1 MILKYLR
8 RSLVFALLV
17 VLITGESVCAFG
29 ILPLATVSRGYY
41 KSTFKPSTL
50 DQRRIYLQSDRLILR
65 QSRDEGD
72 GGHLNDIPTSS
83 SDNAIRLN
91 KVFKATH
98 SRREADKLIASG
110 RISVNGKAVE
120 SKGGFFVVP
129 YRDEI
134 ALDGNIIHGWE
145 KMNAITIQNTASRN
159 QSENSKGQSRQGR
172 KIAGTRMDLEAST
185 EQFEYVKYFKP
196 LGVTCTTDRRV
207 MDNIIDSI
215 LYDGLNPRHRI
226 FPVGRLDKETSGL
239 IVLTSDGRMVNAVL
253 RGEKKQPKIYKVKV
267 DGRLEEQDLQR
278 LRSGITIKTVAQRS
292 EGAATTLIAKTKPCK
307 VELIG
312 PCSCQMT
319 LVEGRNR
326 QIRKMMQALGF
337 KVVRLHRIEFMGI
350 QLADI
355 SLSKGLI
362 KPGDWAYLDKEE
374 MKLVT
379 RALKAAEE
387 AAIE

>member
-1 MILKYLR
+1 MVL
-8 RSLVFALLV
+8 ALLA
-17 VLITGESVCAFG
+17 VLITSEHACAFG
-29 ILPLATVSRGYY
+29 ILPLTTVTRGY
-41 KSTFKPSTL
+41 KSTFQTTSL
-50 DQRRIYLQSDRLILR
+50 DQQRIYLKSDRLILR
-65 QSRDEGD
+65 QTRGED

-145 KMNAITIQNTASRN
+145 KMNAITIQNTPSQGESDN
-159 QSENSKGQSRQGR
+159 NKGQSDQRR
-172 KIAGTRMDLEAST
+172 KPAGTRMDLGAST
-185 EQFEYVKYFKP
+185 KQFEYVKYFKP

-207 MDNIIDSI
+207 RDNIIDSI

-239 IVLTSDGRMVNAVL
+239 IILTSDGRMVNAVL

-278 LRSGITIKTVAQRS
+278 LRVSLCFQYDS
-292 EGAATTLIAKTKPCK
+292 D
-307 VELIG
+307 
-312 PCSCQMT
+312 
-319 LVEGRNR
+319 
-326 QIRKMMQALGF
+326 F
-337 KVVRLHRIEFMGI
+337 K
-350 QLADI
+350 
-355 SLSKGLI
+355 
-362 KPGDWAYLDKEE
+362 WE
-374 MKLVT
+374 M
-379 RALKAAEE
+379 
-387 AAIE
+387 